1 LGSFRKHAGL
11 GKRNE
16 RAVKVTLS
24 LCYFMPD
31 AFFTAS
37 KGCWLFSG
45 ARAPD
50 DKTCSL
56 RPQLLFAK
64 KTFQR
69 HSSMVVRV
77 SSWMLGG
84 VFDLTM
90 TSHSHE
96 RSKLLLCASLLR
108 IVFCIYFTS
117 LLPSIILSLVLVYA
131 FVGLINKPIS
141 YLSVYSQLNSNMVMS
156 EFNLLPMKFLETR
169 ARAYKNICT

>member
-1 LGSFRKHAGL
+1 MLYCNSVARFIRCSGCFFPPR
-11 GKRNE
+11 
-16 RAVKVTLS
+16 RAT
-24 LCYFMPD
+24 
-31 AFFTAS
+31 
-37 KGCWLFSG
+37 
-45 ARAPD
+45 RADPPPRRQD
-50 DKTCSL
+50 MLTTPATVVC
-56 RPQLLFAK
+56 K

-169 ARAYKNICT
+169 ARAYKNI